1 MKNNTRKKP
10 IVFVPGLF
18 GSMSNIIIPST
29 GDWNFGISAFVYEP
43 FIMMLENMGY
53 ERNKNLFISFY
64 DWRQRIQTA
73 AQNYLLKTI
82 NLAKHITGSHKVN
95 LICHSMG
102 GLVARS
108 YVQSEEYHTD
118 VDQLILLCT
127 SNAGSPPNYSYWT
140 GGTLPVCM
148 SSKINIVHLYME
160 QYINYLSIL
169 YKMNKVEAI
178 QTHFQGLKDIIP
190 CKYYGN
196 YLFIKTGSSLKFLPY
211 SKMHTQ
217 NQFLDELNQNRGI
230 IQKRNIQT
238 ILIAGDTEETIQYL
252 QVVPSRSKIKWAD
265 GKVVGDILTKLGDG
279 NVVTNSVFLLEGD
292 KYIVQGAHNEVLYK
306 SIPILQKIL

>member
-95 LICHSMG
+95 LKRYFRLQTYKKGC
-102 GLVARS
+102 
-108 YVQSEEYHTD
+108 
-118 VDQLILLCT
+118 
-127 SNAGSPPNYSYWT
+127 
-140 GGTLPVCM
+140 GT
-148 SSKINIVHLYME
+148 
-160 QYINYLSIL
+160 
-169 YKMNKVEAI
+169 
-178 QTHFQGLKDIIP
+178 IP
-190 CKYYGN
+190 H
-196 YLFIKTGSSLKFLPY
+196 P
-211 SKMHTQ
+211 
-217 NQFLDELNQNRGI
+217 
-230 IQKRNIQT
+230 
-238 ILIAGDTEETIQYL
+238 
-252 QVVPSRSKIKWAD
+252 
-265 GKVVGDILTKLGDG
+265 
-279 NVVTNSVFLLEGD
+279 FLLN
-292 KYIVQGAHNEVLYK
+292 K
-306 SIPILQKIL
+306 IPRIIIMAKLINRN